1 MPTWKPPVEQRVHPW
16 GEKGVLSSLDEVAK
30 AAAKGSTD
38 PRVRTWA
45 IERLDK
51 AREAGQSVKQPHERA
66 RVLLEAVQKKL
77 WVPDPIGAEYI
88 PQAHLLA
95 CDPDKPKDGQV
106 CVRGDDCFPEGTLV
120 LEKEQGLLPVER
132 LAPGMRIWGLDKWSV
147 VQDVWF
153 KGVLPTSVVQLN
165 NGAAFSLT
173 ADHHVYAIDDG
184 NERRICVSE
193 LWPGMEMPQPRYAPF
208 ELKRS
213 RKQTLR
219 CTNVSTGAM
228 LHGTDERPCWDI
240 TTDDHRVYLPEH
252 DVTVSQCDGLAT
264 LLGAA
269 LSAVGI
275 YTLIVGHGYGPEKN
289 IEHVLCAAYLS
300 KFNSVAPWHYADP
313 STKLAL
319 GRCVPFKRERLLSI
333 PNVKL
338 LCDGSVCLGRQSFD
352 PDKLE
357 FIEQGLFVGVGSA
370 PGLEGLSSRVV
381 WLAGERE
388 PSLLEQAVR
397 RLA

>member
-1 MPTWKPPVEQRVHPW
+1 M
-16 GEKGVLSSLDEVAK
+16 LSSLDEVAK
-30 AAAKGSTD
+30 AAAKGSID

-95 CDPDKPKDGQV
+95 CDPDKPKEGQV
-106 CVRGDDCFPEGTLV
+106 CVRGDDCFAEGTLV
-120 LEKEQGLLPVER
+120 LTDERVGTTFVAVPVEK
-132 LAPGMRIWGLDKWSV
+132 LKPGMKIWGLDRWSV
-147 VQDVWF
+147 VQDVWP
-153 KGVLPTSVVQLN
+153 KGELLVDAVEFDMSSIKGIGQ
-165 NGAAFSLT
+165 AWLT
-173 ADHHVYAIDDG
+173 PDHHVYVVEDG
-184 NERRICVSE
+184 VERRITVAE
-193 LWPGMEMPQPRYAPF
+193 LEPGMTVPRPECAGDIMGGVAY
-208 ELKRS
+208 
-213 RKQTLR
+213 RKVRDIRRGVDT
-219 CTNVSTGAM
+219 V
-228 LHGTDERPCWDI
+228 PCWDI
-240 TTDDHRVYLPEH
+240 TTDDHRVYLPEY

-289 IEHVLCAAYLS
+289 IEHVLCAAHLP

-352 PDKLE
+352 PDNLE
-357 FIEQGLFVGVGSA
+357 FIEQGLFVGVGGV
-370 PGLEGLSSRVV
+370 PGLEGLASRVV
-381 WLAGERE
+381 WLAGDRE

>member
-1 MPTWKPPVEQRVHPW
+1 MANNWKPATEQRKHPW
-16 GEKGVLSSLDEVAK
+16 GESGVLSSLDEVAK
-30 AAAKGSTD
+30 AASKGSTD

-51 AREAGQSVKQPHERA
+51 AREGGASVKHPHERA

-106 CVRGDDCFPEGTLV
+106 CVRGDDCFAEGTLV
-120 LEKEQGLLPVER
+120 LEEERGPLPVEQ
-132 LAPGMRIWGLDKWSV
+132 LQPGMRIWGLDKWSV
-147 VQDVWF
+147 VQDVWP
-153 KGVLPTSVVQLN
+153 KGVLTVAVVHLS
-165 NGAAFSLT
+165 NGGRLLLT
-173 ADHHVYAIDDG
+173 EDHHVYVVDPDG
-184 NERRICVSE
+184 VEKRVRVWE
-193 LWPGMEMPQPRYAPF
+193 LRGGMRMPQPRYAPF
-208 ELKRS
+208 EFKRPRS
-213 RKQTLR
+213 GDLR
-219 CTNVSTGAM
+219 FDRWESGFGK
-228 LHGTDERPCWDI
+228 LELPCWDI

-264 LLGAA
+264 LLGAC

-275 YTLIVGHGYGPEKN
+275 YTLIVGHGYGEGR
-289 IEHVLCAAYLS
+289 IEHVLCAAHLPKLRS
-300 KFNSVAPWHYADP
+300 SEPWHYADP
-313 STKLAL
+313 STKLPL

-333 PNVKL
+333 PNVKV
-338 LCDGSVCLGRQSFD
+338 LCDGSTCLGRQSFD
-352 PDKLE
+352 PDNLE
-357 FIEQGLFVGVGSA
+357 FIEQGLFVGVGQPPELA
-370 PGLEGLSSRVV
+370 NLHARVV
-381 WLAGERE
+381 WQALGEAE